1 MARSDDITKHTLNL
15 RAGDWDFIESIF
27 KPRGVA
33 TSIVVRSL
41 ISKFVDDRRQSELP
55 ITQPEGTSL

>member
-1 MARSDDITKHTLNL
+1 MSNPDITKHTLNL

-41 ISKFVDDRRQSELP
+41 ISKYVDEHRKSEAP
-55 ITQPEGTSL
+55 ITKLEGTSL

>member
-1 MARSDDITKHTLNL
+1 MSNPEITKHTLNL
-15 RAGDWDFIESIF
+15 RSGDWDFIESIF

-41 ISKFVDDRRQSELP
+41 ISRYVDEARKNEQP
-55 ITQPEGTSL
+55 ITKLEGTSL